1 MSQFSGEKCH
11 FVCLATT
18 NNLTNKCLHL
28 RKKDYKWTRNKKLMI
43 SVIIKL

>member
-28 RKKDYKWTRNKKLMI
+28 RKKRLQMDKKQEINDFGDY
-43 SVIIKL
+43 